1 MDQQTLIISRDLYS
15 RLETEAQLQKV
26 SIEQLIE
33 EWERQLSEI
42 KRRQESGQIIK
53 ETYEKMKAKYG
64 LMPDSAELIRE
75 DRDSR

>member
-1 MDQQTLIISRDLYS
+1 MDQQTLTISRDLYG
-15 RLETEAQLQKV
+15 RLEMEAQLQKM

-42 KRRQESGQIIK
+42 KRRQEAGQRIK
-53 ETYEKMKAKYG
+53 ETFEEMKAKYG

>member
-1 MDQQTLIISRDLYS
+1 MDQQTLTISRDLYS
-15 RLETEAQLQKV
+15 RLETEAQLQKM

-42 KRRQESGQIIK
+42 RRRQEAGQVVK

>member
-1 MDQQTLIISRDLYS
+1 MEQQTLTISQALYR
-15 RLETEAQLQKV
+15 RLETEAQLQSL

-33 EWERQLSEI
+33 QWEHQLSEI
-42 KRRQESGQIIK
+42 KRRQEAGRVIK
-53 ETYEKMKAKYG
+53 ETFKKMKAKYG

>member
-1 MDQQTLIISRDLYS
+1 MDQQTLTISRDLYS
-15 RLETEAQLQKV
+15 RLETEAQFQKM

-42 KRRQESGQIIK
+42 RHRQEGGQRVK
-53 ETYEKMKAKYG
+53 EIFEKMKAKYG
-64 LMPDSAELIRE
+64 LMPDSTELIRE

>member
-1 MDQQTLIISRDLYS
+1 MDQQTLTISQALYS
-15 RLETEAQLQKV
+15 RLETEAQLQRL

-42 KRRQESGQIIK
+42 KRRQEGGQLVK
-53 ETYEKMKAKYG
+53 ATFKQMKAKYG
-64 LMPDSAELIRE
+64 LMPDSAQLIRE